1 MLTPERHQISGKTI
15 GIKMNDQATY
25 EILVMGALSE
35 RWAEWFQ
42 GMTIQQEI
50 QNGAHVTEICGLV
63 QDQSSLIGMLQ
74 TLINLG
80 LPILLVKRL
89 TWL

>member
-1 MLTPERHQISGKTI
+1 
-15 GIKMNDQATY
+15 MNDQAAY

-42 GMTIQQEI
+42 GMTIQQDL
-50 QNGAHVTEICGLV
+50 QNGTHVTQISGLV
-63 QDQSSLIGMLQ
+63 PDQSSLLGMLQ

-80 LPILLVKRL
+80 LPILLVNRL
-89 TWL
+89 KWE

>member
-1 MLTPERHQISGKTI
+1 
-15 GIKMNDQATY
+15 MNDKGTY
-25 EILVMGALSE
+25 EILVMGVLSE

-42 GMTIQQEI
+42 GMTIQEEERD
-50 QNGAHVTEICGLV
+50 GTHVTHIFGV
-63 QDQSSLIGMLQ
+63 VPDQSGLIGMLQ

-89 TWL
+89 DWE

>member
-1 MLTPERHQISGKTI
+1 
-15 GIKMNDQATY
+15 MNDKARY

-42 GMTIQQEI
+42 GMTIRQDH
-50 QNGAHVTEICGLV
+50 QNGVIVTQICGLV
-63 QDQSSLIGMLQ
+63 PDQSSLLGMLQ

-89 TWL
+89 EWE

>member
-1 MLTPERHQISGKTI
+1 
-15 GIKMNDQATY
+15 MNDKAIY
-25 EILVMGALSE
+25 EILVMGTLGE

-42 GMTIQQEI
+42 GMTIRQDQ
-50 QNGAHVTEICGLV
+50 QNGAHVTQICGLV
-63 QDQSSLIGMLQ
+63 ADQSSLLGMLQ

-89 TWL
+89 EWI

>member
-1 MLTPERHQISGKTI
+1 
-15 GIKMNDQATY
+15 MNDRATY
-25 EILVMGALSE
+25 EILVMGTLGE

-42 GMTIQQEI
+42 GLTIQQEE
-50 QNGAHVTEICGLV
+50 QDGAHVTHICGLV
-63 QDQSSLIGMLQ
+63 QDQSSLLGMLQ

-89 TWL
+89 EWV

>member
-1 MLTPERHQISGKTI
+1 
-15 GIKMNDQATY
+15 MNDRATY
-25 EILVMGALSE
+25 EILVMGTLGE

-42 GMTIQQEI
+42 GMTIRQELR
-50 QNGAHVTEICGLV
+50 NDARVTQICGLV
-63 QDQSSLIGMLQ
+63 QDQSSLMGMLQ

-89 TWL
+89 EWV

>member
-1 MLTPERHQISGKTI
+1 
-15 GIKMNDQATY
+15 MNDKATY
-25 EILVMGALSE
+25 EILVMGTLGE

-42 GMTIQQEI
+42 GMTIRQEQ
-50 QNGAHVTEICGLV
+50 QNGVHVTQMCGLV
-63 QDQSSLIGMLQ
+63 PDQSSLLGMLQ

-89 TWL
+89 EWI

>member
-1 MLTPERHQISGKTI
+1 
-15 GIKMNDQATY
+15 MNDQATY
-25 EILVMGALSE
+25 EILVMGTLSE

-42 GMTIQQEI
+42 GMTIRHDH
-50 QNGAHVTEICGLV
+50 QNGASVTLVCGLV
-63 QDQSSLIGMLQ
+63 PDQSSLLGMLQ

-89 TWL
+89 EWV

>member
-1 MLTPERHQISGKTI
+1 MYDK
-15 GIKMNDQATY
+15 AAY
-25 EILVMGALSE
+25 EILVMGTLSE

-42 GMTIQQEI
+42 GMSIQQELH
-50 QNGAHVTEICGLV
+50 QDAHVTRISGLV
-63 QDQSSLIGMLQ
+63 LDQSSLLGMLQ

-89 TWL
+89 EWE

>member
-1 MLTPERHQISGKTI
+1 
-15 GIKMNDQATY
+15 MNDKATY
-25 EILVMGALSE
+25 EILVMGTLSE

-42 GMTIQQEI
+42 GMTIRQDD
-50 QNGAHVTEICGLV
+50 QNGASVTLICGLV
-63 QDQSSLIGMLQ
+63 PDQSSLLGMLQ

-89 TWL
+89 EWE

>member
-1 MLTPERHQISGKTI
+1 
-15 GIKMNDQATY
+15 MNDKAAY
-25 EILVMGALSE
+25 EILVMGTLSE

-42 GMTIQQEI
+42 GMTIQQELH
-50 QNGAHVTEICGLV
+50 QGLRVTQICGLV
-63 QDQSSLIGMLQ
+63 PDQSSLLGMLQ

-89 TWL
+89 EWE

>member
-1 MLTPERHQISGKTI
+1 
-15 GIKMNDQATY
+15 MNDRATY
-25 EILVMGALSE
+25 EILVMGTVNE

-42 GMTIQQEI
+42 GMTIRQDY
-50 QNGAHVTEICGLV
+50 QNGVSVTLVCGLV
-63 QDQSSLIGMLQ
+63 PDQSSLLGMLQ

-89 TWL
+89 EWE

>member
-1 MLTPERHQISGKTI
+1 MLDPEITHFDRTA
-15 GIKMNDQATY
+15 MNDRAAY

-42 GMTIQQEI
+42 GMAIQQEL
-50 QNGAHVTEICGLV
+50 QNGAYVTQICGLV
-63 QDQSSLIGMLQ
+63 PDQSSLIGMLQ

-89 TWL
+89 EWV

>member
-1 MLTPERHQISGKTI
+1 MIDRAE
-15 GIKMNDQATY
+15 Y
-25 EILVMGALSE
+25 EILVLGTLSE

-42 GMTIQQEI
+42 GMTIRQEL
-50 QNGAHVTEICGLV
+50 QNGAHVTQICGLV

-89 TWL
+89 EWV

>member
-1 MLTPERHQISGKTI
+1 
-15 GIKMNDQATY
+15 MNDKAAY
-25 EILVMGALSE
+25 EILVMGTLSG

-42 GMTIQQEI
+42 GMTIQQEQ
-50 QNGAHVTEICGLV
+50 QNGAHVTLICGLV
-63 QDQSSLIGMLQ
+63 PDQSSLLGMLQ

-89 TWL
+89 EWE